1 MTKMMM
7 VLLNMKMLMIR
18 MDGQKNPPTTEDI
31 NFICRQLNGDF
42 FLFYSSEKEAWVDTQ
57 FFFGAT
63 LFSRLENRVQSYCL
77 EDYAEWVFYNNS
89 QMEFTEDLKV
99 NCSRVE
105 EVCCHKLR
113 ISSSNAE
120 NSSYYG
126 EENSKTLGDYV
137 AIGTFDHA
145 I

>member
-1 MTKMMM
+1 M
-7 VLLNMKMLMIR
+7 
-18 MDGQKNPPTTEDI
+18 
-31 NFICRQLNGDF
+31 
-42 FLFYSSEKEAWVDTQ
+42 
-57 FFFGAT
+57 
-63 LFSRLENRVQSYCL
+63 QSYCL

-99 NCSRVE
+99 NCSRVD
-105 EVCCHKLR
+105 EVCCHKLK

-137 AIGTFDHA
+137 AIGTQNGRYLYQQKDEDRFLEYGDRYWIVSSGVNHHLKMGRC
-145 I
+145 IITLQ